1 MKKLPIGLQTFNEII
16 KNNYI
21 YIDKTPMAL
30 DMIENYKYVF
40 LSRPRRF
47 GKSLFLDTLNEIFNG
62 EKELFKGLYIY
73 DKWEFEK
80 YPVIRID
87 WSGDFSTKE
96 ETINVANRILKE
108 NQKRLNIECE
118 AQSPNNCIAE
128 LIQQAYEK
136 YQKPVVILI
145 DEYDKPIL
153 DNIKNPQM
161 AEKNREFLRGIY
173 SVIKA
178 NDRYIKFNFVTGITK
193 FAKASMFSGNNQ
205 LLDIS
210 LFPKF
215 GDVCGYTHEDVK
227 NSFKDYL
234 NGVDLERVKRWYNGY
249 NFLGDKVYNPFDI
262 LQFFET
268 KMFDNYWWASGSAF
282 SIIEMLKNGDYYIPD
297 LENVVLD
304 KMKLESFE
312 LNNIP
317 LESLLFQGG
326 YLTIDYLEEIGEEI
340 EYKLKVPNLE
350 VQISLNKLFIDYL
363 VGKSNEN
370 ERKNLIKFLQ
380 KNDLEKLKDSLISL
394 FASIPYNNYVNNTIS
409 NFEGYYA
416 SVIYAYLASLGFD
429 LIAEDVTNKGR
440 IDLTIKTKE
449 NIYIIE
455 FKVGN
460 EDALSQIK
468 ENKYHEKYLNE
479 NKNIY
484 LIGINFDEKE
494 KNISKFEFEKI

>member
-1 MKKLPIGLQTFNEII
+1 MKKLPIGIQTFNEII

-210 LFPKF
+210 LFLKF

-249 NFLGDKVYNPFDI
+249 NFLGEKVYNPFDI

-268 KMFDNYWWASGSAF
+268 KQFKNYWWISGSAF
-282 SIIEMLKNGDYYIPD
+282 SIIEMLKNGNYYIPN
-297 LENVVLD
+297 LENIVL
-304 KMKLESFE
+304 
-312 LNNIP
+312 
-317 LESLLFQGG
+317 
-326 YLTIDYLEEIGEEI
+326 T
-340 EYKLKVPNLE
+340 
-350 VQISLNKLFIDYL
+350 QI
-363 VGKSNEN
+363 
-370 ERKNLIKFLQ
+370 
-380 KNDLEKLKDSLISL
+380 
-394 FASIPYNNYVNNTIS
+394 AS
-409 NFEGYYA
+409 
-416 SVIYAYLASLGFD
+416 
-429 LIAEDVTNKGR
+429 
-440 IDLTIKTKE
+440 
-449 NIYIIE
+449 
-455 FKVGN
+455 
-460 EDALSQIK
+460 
-468 ENKYHEKYLNE
+468 
-479 NKNIY
+479 
-484 LIGINFDEKE
+484 
-494 KNISKFEFEKI
+494 